1 MDDAYNMFKQSGG
14 ETAGLKAE
22 GLRNIRQTIKKT
34 IEEVAE
40 AEGLGNIKMLNNET
54 QIAKGLADGITKK
67 DTADTVREF
76 LSPFSS
82 MRNGAIL

>member
-1 MDDAYNMFKQSGG
+1 MNIPFLKWIRLKIPHDAYNMFNKNWT

-40 AEGLGNIKMLNNET
+40 SEG
-54 QIAKGLADGITKK
+54 A
-67 DTADTVREF
+67 REYQ
-76 LSPFSS
+76 
-82 MRNGAIL
+82 NAQ